1 MIEST
6 DAFKDR
12 VVRKSREIAATQ
24 KTSISVAVLGPGL
37 PSLGNSDTA
46 DSRKRKQIREEL
58 EKDGHSPFFPEEY
71 VVSDPTSE
79 PLLDQERRL
88 LSSLN
93 VDLVIIL
100 HTSNS
105 YGTIAE
111 IADFRGVPEISS
123 KTAILFPIRYYTPDN
138 SLVANTVREYH
149 ARMPYTD
156 SQFEVCQIV
165 SECRKWANDR
175 AIGKWP
181 TIAPFRF

>member
-1 MIEST
+1 MIEFL

-12 VVRKSREIAATQ
+12 VMRKSREIAATQ
-24 KTSISVAVLGPGL
+24 KTGISIAVLGPGL
-37 PSLGNSDTA
+37 PSPGNPDTA
-46 DSRKRKQIREEL
+46 GSRKRKQIREEL
-58 EKDGHSPFFPEEY
+58 ERDGHRPFFPEEY
-71 VVSDPTSE
+71 VVSGPTVGS
-79 PLLDQERRL
+79 LLGQEREL
-88 LSSLN
+88 LSSSD

-100 HTSNS
+100 HTPNS
-105 YGTIAE
+105 TGVAME
-111 IADFRGVPEISS
+111 IGNFEPFPEISS
-123 KTAILFPIRYYTPDN
+123 KTAILTPSEFYTPDD
-138 SLVANTVREYH
+138 SLFGDTVREYH